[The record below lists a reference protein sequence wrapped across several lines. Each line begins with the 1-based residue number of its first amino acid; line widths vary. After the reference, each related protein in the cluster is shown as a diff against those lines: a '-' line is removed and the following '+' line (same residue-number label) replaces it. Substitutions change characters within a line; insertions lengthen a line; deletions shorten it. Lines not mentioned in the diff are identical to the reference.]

1 MPLSPPK
8 PRNHFHTR
16 QIRCDG
22 YARPDG
28 LWEIEA
34 TITDTK
40 TYGFPNEWRGEVKPG
55 EPIHGMS
62 MRIAYDDDY
71 VIREAEAAMDF
82 SPFETCATV
91 APNFAKLV
99 GLKIGPGFNRKVKE
113 LVGGTAGCTHL
124 VELLAPMATVAFQT
138 TAAGARRH
146 REEMYGLPPKSEV
159 EDAPTVPRVLD
170 SCVSWDSRG
179 PNVKKFMPEYY
190 RGDE

>member
-8 PRNHFHTR
+8 PRDHFHTR

-40 TYGFPNEWRGEVKPG
+40 TYSFPNDWRGEVKPG
-55 EPIHGMS
+55 EAIHGMS

-71 VIREAEAAMDF
+71 VIREAEAAMEF
-82 SPFETCATV
+82 SPFETCAAV
-91 APNFAKLV
+91 APNFSRLV
-99 GLKIGPGFNRKVKE
+99 GLKIGAGFNRKVKE
-113 LVGGTAGCTHL
+113 VLGGTAGCTHL

-138 TAAGARRH
+138 TAGGARRR
-146 REEMYGLPPKSEV
+146 REQLYDMPVKSKAQ
-159 EDAPTVPRVLD
+159 DTPTVPGLLD
-170 SCVSWDSRG
+170 ACHSWDSRG
-179 PNVKKFMPEYY
+179 PNVKKFLPGHY
-190 RGDE
+190 RGQE